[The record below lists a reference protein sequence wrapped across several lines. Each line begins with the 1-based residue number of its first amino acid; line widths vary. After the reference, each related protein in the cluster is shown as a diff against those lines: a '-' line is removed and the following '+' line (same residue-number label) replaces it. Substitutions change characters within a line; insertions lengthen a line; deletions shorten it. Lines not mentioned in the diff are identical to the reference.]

1 MECEVMCNTGTCS
14 ITWTLHDCAF
24 SINAFIMPH
33 AAYRVAYSL
42 QAWECIS
49 SFQLTSINQRI

>member
-1 MECEVMCNTGTCS
+1 MCNTGTCS

-24 SINAFIMPH
+24 SIKAFIMPH
-33 AAYRVAYSL
+33 AAYMVVYSL

-49 SFQLTSINQRI
+49 SFQLTSINQTI